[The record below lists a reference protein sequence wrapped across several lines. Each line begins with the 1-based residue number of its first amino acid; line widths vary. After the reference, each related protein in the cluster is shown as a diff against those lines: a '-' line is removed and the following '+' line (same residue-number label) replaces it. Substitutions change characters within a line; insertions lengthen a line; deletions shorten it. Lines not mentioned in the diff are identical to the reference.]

1 MKNDFA
7 NEESSRWKTQ
17 VATAVTFGVT
27 GDNLVEG
34 ESLVDELFM
43 MQEIDPKTQN
53 RAYLLSKRVD
63 MLDEEAAA
71 RKVKNHWSQ

>member
-27 GDNLVEG
+27 DNNLVEG

-43 MQEIDPKTQN
+43 MQEIDPKAQKG
-53 RAYLLSKRVD
+53 AYLLSKRVEL
-63 MLDEEAAA
+63 LDEEAAA